1 MQLNI
6 KTTFRS
12 GFFILL
18 CFFLFKSYN
27 YKNIFINIIIIVHF
41 IDFICYLNEKSNII
55 VQQKQTIR
63 SFNIN

>member
-1 MQLNI
+1 MQLNF

-18 CFFLFKSYN
+18 CFFLFKSGY
-27 YKNIFINIIIIVHF
+27 YRNIFINIIIIMHF
-41 IDFICYLNEKSNII
+41 IDFICYLNDKSSII

>member
-41 IDFICYLNEKSNII
+41 IDFICYLNDKSNII